1 MERCEVPRTRL
12 MNPGDQVERLAISEP
27 TPVKRVFLCQL
38 TEFFLLALTE
48 TLAHS
53 T

>member
-1 MERCEVPRTRL
+1 
-12 MNPGDQVERLAISEP
+12 MNPGDQVERFAISEP
-27 TPVKRVFLCQL
+27 TPVKRPFLCQF
-38 TEFFLLALTE
+38 TELFLLALME